1 VRIRIGEVSI
11 GYYLNLSCG
20 ADVQIAQGGSKHIRF
35 LMDNKLLKTS
45 PSARLRM
52 AYTEATMDKR
62 LWDLGQELH
71 GISSDP
77 TNKQNS
83 GVKQERMLLHQ
94 SSGEL
99 IAEYLE
105 IPELAMEINRA
116 AWQVERSLKA
126 KQELQEEKSE
136 LEQATKKPS

>member
-1 VRIRIGEVSI
+1 
-11 GYYLNLSCG
+11 
-20 ADVQIAQGGSKHIRF
+20 
-35 LMDNKLLKTS
+35 MDNKLLKTS

-116 AWQVERSLKA
+116 AWQVERTLKA
-126 KQELQEEKSE
+126 KQELQEEKSQ